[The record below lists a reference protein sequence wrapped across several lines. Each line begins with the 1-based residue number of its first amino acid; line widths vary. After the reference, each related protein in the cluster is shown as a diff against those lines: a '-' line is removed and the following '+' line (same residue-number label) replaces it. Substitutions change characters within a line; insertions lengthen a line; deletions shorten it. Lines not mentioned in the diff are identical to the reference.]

1 MLSLPV
7 SKRTVPQRSV
17 STSTIFGCR
26 AARAY
31 SGWCRCGVFRRRTC
45 GSAAEC
51 VPARSVWM
59 FVASF
64 AVWVS
69 TAHATDFCMTDPRVE
84 AVDSSAPVT
93 QSFLDQIKAIGIRTI
108 IRYYDHEDE
117 TLPGKTLRR
126 GERDAILMNGLKM
139 GVVFQHRH
147 DKFASFTALRG
158 RQDGERS
165 LILAAENAQPRGS
178 AIYFGV
184 VGPWHAPYELA
195 NIMEHF
201 REVNARL
208 GGSRYRVGLY
218 GSGLVC
224 NALLANGLAEL
235 CWLAAP
241 TSWPDFSAWYQTK
254 RWKLVQLPT
263 TQCGGRSVDFNLA
276 SDTAAEYGQFG
287 N

>member
-1 MLSLPV
+1 
-7 SKRTVPQRSV
+7 
-17 STSTIFGCR
+17 
-26 AARAY
+26 
-31 SGWCRCGVFRRRTC
+31 
-45 GSAAEC
+45 
-51 VPARSVWM
+51 M

-64 AVWVS
+64 AIWAS
-69 TAHATDFCMTDPRVE
+69 AAHATDFCIRDPRVE

-93 QSFLDQIKAIGIRTI
+93 QSFLDRMKAIGINTI

-126 GERDAILMNGLKM
+126 AERDAIVMNGLKM
-139 GVVFQHRH
+139 GVVFQHRNN
-147 DKFASFTALRG
+147 KFASFTALRG
-158 RQDGERS
+158 RQDAERS
-165 LILAAENAQPRGS
+165 LALAFENSQPRGS

-184 VGPWHAPYELA
+184 DGAWSAPSELA
-195 NIMEHF
+195 NIVVYF
-201 REVNARL
+201 QEVNARMA
-208 GGSRYRVGLY
+208 GSGYRVGVY

-224 NALLANGLAEL
+224 NTLLADGLAEL

-241 TSWPDFSAWYQTK
+241 TTWPDFSAYYQTK

-276 SDTAAEYGQFG
+276 NSSAAEYGQFG

>member
-1 MLSLPV
+1 
-7 SKRTVPQRSV
+7 
-17 STSTIFGCR
+17 
-26 AARAY
+26 
-31 SGWCRCGVFRRRTC
+31 
-45 GSAAEC
+45 
-51 VPARSVWM
+51 M

-93 QSFLDQIKAIGIRTI
+93 QSFLDQIKAFGIKTI

-139 GVVFQHRH
+139 GVVFQHRN

-158 RQDGERS
+158 RQDAERS
-165 LILAAENAQPRGS
+165 LILAAENDQPRGS

-184 VGPWHAPYELA
+184 DGPWKAPYELA
-195 NIMEHF
+195 NVTAYF
-201 REVNARL
+201 QEVNARL
-208 GGSRYRVGLY
+208 AGSGYRVGVY

-224 NALLANGLAEL
+224 NALLANGLAAL

-241 TSWPDFSAWYQTK
+241 TSWPEFSAWYQTK
-254 RWKLVQLPT
+254 RWRLVQLPT

-276 SDTAAEYGQFG
+276 NGPEAEYGQFG
-287 N
+287 R

>member
-1 MLSLPV
+1 MPA
-7 SKRTVPQRSV
+7 RRRS
-17 STSTIFGCR
+17 
-26 AARAY
+26 AAR
-31 SGWCRCGVFRRRTC
+31 
-45 GSAAEC
+45 
-51 VPARSVWM
+51 PARSVCM
-59 FVASF
+59 LLAGF
-64 AVWVS
+64 AAL
-69 TAHATDFCMTDPRVE
+69 TPNARATDLCVTDPRVE

-93 QSFLDQIKAIGIRTI
+93 QSFLDQMKAIGVNTV

-139 GVVFQHRH
+139 GVVFQHRN
-147 DKFASFTALRG
+147 DQFASFTALRG

-184 VGPWHAPYELA
+184 DGPWHTPYELA
-195 NIMEHF
+195 NIMEYF

-208 GGSRYRVGLY
+208 GGSGYRVGVY

-224 NALLANGLAEL
+224 NALLANGLAAL

-241 TSWPDFSAWYQTK
+241 TSWPEFSDWYQTK
-254 RWKLVQLPT
+254 RWRLVQLPT
-263 TQCGGRSVDFNLA
+263 TQCCGRSVDFNLA
-276 SDTAAEYGQFG
+276 NGPEAEYGQFG
-287 N
+287 R